1 MNEEKLCGGSNDG
14 WGDHRDDCGYNEVT
28 VVITLAKNTDTSRE
42 ADSGLGGATVI
53 DSFTPKFQDIG
64 EPGLG

>member
-1 MNEEKLCGGSNDG
+1 MVS
-14 WGDHRDDCGYNEVT
+14 VT
-28 VVITLAKNTDTSRE
+28 MVITLAKNTDTSRE